1 MIKIKFKK
9 DQSNYIEVGIKGHS
23 NYDQFNQDIVCAA
36 ITGIATGM
44 LNALN
49 ELFATDV
56 ELDAKNG
63 YILIK
68 VKQTSADLQL
78 LLQALY
84 YQLLTVK
91 QQYDKNIELKEV

>member
-9 DQSNYIEVGIKGHS
+9 DQLNYIEVEIKGHS
-23 NYDQFNQDIVCAA
+23 NYDKFNQDIVCAA
-36 ITGIATGM
+36 VTGIATGM

-49 ELFATDV
+49 QLFADDV
-56 ELDAKNG
+56 ALDAKNG

-68 VKQTSADLQL
+68 VKQSSADLQL

-84 YQLLTVK
+84 YQLLTIK